1 MINESDIK
9 NIKATNPIKTIKR
22 LWKYLKDYRIRINL
36 VIILVVLTTIIQI
49 FTPVIILIAID
60 DFIAKNYLENLKI
73 ILILLGTFYIL
84 TSLFNYLS
92 SYIMTSVSEK
102 ALYIIRKDLFN
113 HLEKLSLSFFDKHK
127 KGDLMSRFTNDIS
140 VISDTLSD
148 VVIQII
154 SSFLLLI
161 GVTVIM
167 FVINPILAVT
177 TILTVPLF
185 FIIVVKLGEKINKYY
200 KVRQDTVGKLNSF
213 AEERISGIEVVKS
226 YGKENETLD
235 QFKVLNQKLKDVSVK
250 AYMYSSFIMPTN
262 IIVSNINN
270 ILLIA
275 IGSVLTLKGMATV
288 GSILAFLNYSKMFRR
303 PINQL
308 ASIYSSIQTS
318 LAGAERIFDI
328 IDHPIEVKDV
338 ENPITMKEIKGEVE
352 FKNVCFGYT
361 PEKMVLKDFN
371 LKVKQGENVAIV
383 GPTGAGKTTIINLL
397 SRFYDINSGVI
408 TIDGIDI
415 SKVKKADLRK
425 KIGIVLQDTYLFKGT
440 ILENIKYGKMDAT
453 IEEVIEACKKAQAH
467 SFIRRLPNGYD
478 SMIEE
483 GGSNL
488 SQGERQLISIARAI
502 LANHEILILDEATS
516 NVDTRTEVNIQKGM
530 KKLMEGKTSFIIA
543 HRLSTV
549 RNVDT
554 IVVLNHGKI
563 VEKGNHESLMQKK
576 GFYYNLYNSQFED

>member
-1 MINESDIK
+1 
-9 NIKATNPIKTIKR
+9 
-22 LWKYLKDYRIRINL
+22 
-36 VIILVVLTTIIQI
+36 
-49 FTPVIILIAID
+49 
-60 DFIAKNYLENLKI
+60 
-73 ILILLGTFYIL
+73 
-84 TSLFNYLS
+84 
-92 SYIMTSVSEK
+92 
-102 ALYIIRKDLFN
+102 
-113 HLEKLSLSFFDKHK
+113 
-127 KGDLMSRFTNDIS
+127 
-140 VISDTLSD
+140 
-148 VVIQII
+148 
-154 SSFLLLI
+154 
-161 GVTVIM
+161 
-167 FVINPILAVT
+167 
-177 TILTVPLF
+177 
-185 FIIVVKLGEKINKYY
+185 
-200 KVRQDTVGKLNSF
+200 
-213 AEERISGIEVVKS
+213 
-226 YGKENETLD
+226 
-235 QFKVLNQKLKDVSVK
+235 
-250 AYMYSSFIMPTN
+250 
-262 IIVSNINN
+262 
-270 ILLIA
+270 
-275 IGSVLTLKGMATV
+275 
-288 GSILAFLNYSKMFRR
+288 
-303 PINQL
+303 
-308 ASIYSSIQTS
+308 
-318 LAGAERIFDI
+318 
-328 IDHPIEVKDV
+328 
-338 ENPITMKEIKGEVE
+338 
-352 FKNVCFGYT
+352 
-361 PEKMVLKDFN
+361 MVLKDFN

-483 GGSNL
+483 SGSNL

>member
-60 DFIAKNYLENLKI
+60 DFITKNYLENLKI

-148 VVIQII
+148 AVIQII

-213 AEERISGIEVVKS
+213 AEERISGIEVIKS

-235 QFKVLNQKLKDVSVK
+235 QFKVHNQKLKDVSVK
-250 AYMYSSFIMPTN
+250 AYMYSSLIMPTN

-397 SRFYDINSGVI
+397 SRFYDINSGLI

-483 GGSNL
+483 SGSNL

>member
-148 VVIQII
+148 AVIQII

-250 AYMYSSFIMPTN
+250 AYMYSSLIMPTN

-397 SRFYDINSGVI
+397 SRFYDINSGLI

-483 GGSNL
+483 SGSNL

-530 KKLMEGKTSFIIA
+530 KKLMEGKTCFIIA

>member
-84 TSLFNYLS
+84 TSLFDYLS

-148 VVIQII
+148 AVIQII

-250 AYMYSSFIMPTN
+250 AYMYSSLIMPTN

-397 SRFYDINSGVI
+397 SRFYDINSGLI

-483 GGSNL
+483 SGSNL

-530 KKLMEGKTSFIIA
+530 KKLMEGKTCFIIA

>member
-84 TSLFNYLS
+84 TSLFDYLS

-148 VVIQII
+148 AVIQII

-235 QFKVLNQKLKDVSVK
+235 QFKVHNQKLKDVSVK
-250 AYMYSSFIMPTN
+250 AYMYSSLIMPTN

-328 IDHPIEVKDV
+328 IDHLIEVKDV

-483 GGSNL
+483 SGSNL

-516 NVDTRTEVNIQKGM
+516 NVDTRTEVNIQKGT